1 MDGDPGVSGLCLGWP
16 LLCRDRILHH
26 CGSDSGV
33 FALLFAANYANV
45 FLLEVIEDGAETF
58 ALRQT
63 ILDGRQEQGLR
74 LLRNNAT

>member
-1 MDGDPGVSGLCLGWP
+1 MKNNKQ
-16 LLCRDRILHH
+16 I
-26 CGSDSGV
+26 V